1 MADDQDKSQQTEEAS
16 PKRLEDARKKGQVP
30 SSKEP
35 STAISFVVLVL
46 IVVTGVGAWLIDT
59 LMKMMTF
66 YLSGKAELE
75 ATGQG
80 MQQLLMS
87 AGADMAMV
95 IVPIAL
101 PIVLLGMLV
110 TVAVSGPVFT
120 FETLKPKLEKISPL
134 KGFKRLFSTKSL
146 AEFIK
151 SILKMVVV
159 STACYI
165 IVSDL
170 YAEVLRSTFRDP
182 FDIGVL
188 AVEGSVRII
197 TLAAVIFAFIG
208 LADVLYQ
215 RWEHMKSMR
224 MSKKEVRNEHKES
237 EGDPQLKAKIRQLQM
252 QQAQNRM
259 MSDVPKADVVI
270 TNPTHVAVALSYEPG
285 GLGAPR
291 VLAKGKG
298 HIAAQIRAV
307 ARENKIPLRENK
319 PLARSLF
326 KHVEIGD
333 EIPEDLFEAI
343 AIILAEVFKLKPRT
357 TIKRQE

>member
-1 MADDQDKSQQTEEAS
+1 MSDEQDKSQQTEEAS
-16 PKRLEDARKKGQVP
+16 PKRLEDGRKKGQVP

-35 STAISFVVLVL
+35 STAISFVVLSL
-46 IVVTGVGAWLIDT
+46 IVVTGLGAWMADT
-59 LMKMMTF
+59 LMRMMKF
-66 YLSGKAELE
+66 YLSGKAELL

-80 MQQLLMS
+80 MQNLLM
-87 AGADMAMV
+87 ATGADMAMV
-95 IVPIAL
+95 VVPVAL
-101 PIVLLGMLV
+101 PVVLLGMMV

-120 FETLKPKLEKISPL
+120 FETMKPKLEKVSPL

-151 SILKMVVV
+151 SILKLVVI
-159 STACYI
+159 SSACGI

-170 YAEVLRSTFRDP
+170 YDQLLLSAFREP
-182 FDIGVL
+182 TDIAAL
-188 AVEGSVRII
+188 AVEGSIRIV
-197 TLAAVIFAFIG
+197 TLAAIIFTFIA
-208 LADVLYQ
+208 LADVIYQ

-224 MSKKEVRNEHKES
+224 MSKKEVRNEHKEM

-259 MSDVPKADVVI
+259 MADVPKADVII
-270 TNPTHVAVALSYEPG
+270 TNPTRLAVALAYEPG
-285 GLGAPR
+285 GLGAPK
-291 VLAKGKG
+291 VLAKGSG
-298 HIAAQIRAV
+298 HIAAKIREI

-326 KHVEIGD
+326 KYVEIGD

-343 AIILAEVFKLKPRT
+343 AIILAEVFKLKQR
-357 TIKRQE
+357 